1 MISHSTMT
9 TRMFLRRLAV
19 IGAVV
24 VSLSVAGLAVRA
36 AAAWTASSAPP
47 TVAPVSATQL
57 SRQLAD
63 EQARSAAL
71 DRQLTAM
78 SDQMVQLS
86 AALTMATDR
95 MTTDATNAKE
105 LRAKLLAARRNHDKV
120 QASDFTA
127 LTRRY
132 DELRQQEP
140 AGAAQR
146 AALGAPAPARS
157 AGGSRSA
164 ASGVNHDEDHDD
176 G

>member
-1 MISHSTMT
+1 MISRSTMT
-9 TRMFLRRLAV
+9 TQMLLRRIAV
-19 IGAVV
+19 ISAVV

-36 AAAWTASSAPP
+36 AEAWTASSAPP

-86 AALTMATDR
+86 AALTTATDR
-95 MTTDATNAKE
+95 MTTDAKNAKE
-105 LRAKLLAARRNHDKV
+105 LRAKLLAARRKLL
-120 QASDFTA
+120 A
-127 LTRRY
+127 LNR
-132 DELRQQEP
+132 
-140 AGAAQR
+140 AAQR
-146 AALGAPAPARS
+146 AALAAPAPARS
-157 AGGSRSA
+157 SGGSGPA
-164 ASGVNHDEDHDD
+164 GSGADHDEDHDD